1 MTNNSTAGRLPSGG
15 QNAAAVNRRGE
26 SHDAGKSH
34 DTPAGHLRGGGH
46 DAAAEPL
53 RGGGHDAAAE
63 RHHGGG
69 HDAPAEPDRYDGRAA
84 ASHLRHGSCLEHGHA
99 HEKDHRLWSRRDFLA
114 RLGLATAGVTFALGG
129 QTMSAYGRGIH
140 PHSLHAMESDRILV
154 LIQLNGGND
163 GLNTVVPIE
172 NEIYYQRRP
181 TIAIPKQSAL
191 RLDDQTGLHPA
202 MGNLE
207 SLWGDGRMAVVH
219 NVGYENQTRSHFRG
233 TDVWVTGSDVDEY
246 VGTGWAGR
254 YLADDFE
261 DYLTDPPPYPLAV
274 RLGSASPALFQ
285 SRFGNVGMTFA
296 DTRQF
301 QSFVAQGG
309 YYDAAD
315 VPSTVY
321 GGELAYAREVTNA
334 SFRYVEAVQNAAGE
348 AENLAEY
355 PGGLGQSLGV
365 VARMIRGRLGSR
377 IYTVAHGGFDTH
389 SMQGGAQGSHAAR
402 LGNLADS
409 VAAFYADLA
418 ADGLDRHVMIM
429 TFSEF
434 GRTLS
439 ENGSQGTDHGAGAPM
454 LLFGSG
460 LRGGLYG
467 TPSDLQDLYGGD
479 PRFTTD
485 YRSVYSTVLSEWF
498 GLQTPEVQTL
508 LDGSYAPLGF
518 VGDRAVGAEREAALP
533 NGFVLEQNYPNPFNP
548 ITRITFRLDRPAR
561 ARLQVFDARGRLIRT
576 LANGAHP
583 AGSHDVS
590 FAAGTL
596 PSGTYFYRL
605 DTAHGSR
612 TRKMIL
618 IQ

>member
-1 MTNNSTAGRLPSGG
+1 MTDHPHASHAHNS
-15 QNAAAVNRRGE
+15 Q
-26 SHDAGKSH
+26 
-34 DTPAGHLRGGGH
+34 
-46 DAAAEPL
+46 
-53 RGGGHDAAAE
+53 
-63 RHHGGG
+63 
-69 HDAPAEPDRYDGRAA
+69 
-84 ASHLRHGSCLEHGHA
+84 HLRHGSCLEHGHA
-99 HEKDHRLWSRRDFLA
+99 HTKDHQLWSRRDFLA
-114 RLGLATAGVTFALGG
+114 RLGLATAGVTFSLGG
-129 QTMSAYGRGIH
+129 HTLSAYGRGIH

-163 GLNTVVPIE
+163 GLNTVIPIE
-172 NEIYYQRRP
+172 NDVYYQRRP
-181 TIAIPKQSAL
+181 TIAIPKASAI

-202 MGNLE
+202 MASLE

-233 TDVWVTGSDVDEY
+233 TDVWVTGSDVDHY

-274 RLGSASPALFQ
+274 RLGSASPTLFQ

-309 YYDAAD
+309 YYDVAD
-315 VPSTVY
+315 VPATVY
-321 GGELAYAREVTNA
+321 GSELAYAREVTNA
-334 SFRYVEAVQNAAGE
+334 SFRYVEAVQNAAGD
-348 AENLAEY
+348 AENLGEY
-355 PGGLGQSLGV
+355 PGGLGEGLSV

-402 LGNLADS
+402 LQNLADA
-409 VAAFYADLA
+409 VAAFYADLS
-418 ADGLDRHVMIM
+418 ADGLDRRVMIM

-460 LRGGLYG
+460 LQGGLYG
-467 TPSDLQDLYGGD
+467 KQSDLQDLYGGD
-479 PRFTTD
+479 PRYTTD
-485 YRSVYSTVLSEWF
+485 YRSVYSTLLGDWF
-498 GLQTPEVQTL
+498 GLPDSEVESL
-508 LDGSYAPLGF
+508 LDGAYEPLGF
-518 VGDRAVGAEREAALP
+518 VAQQSVSAPRDASAP
-533 NGFVLEQNYPNPFNP
+533 DTFVLEQNYPNPFNP
-548 ITRITFRLDRPAR
+548 VTRITFRLDRPGR
-561 ARLQVFDARGRLIRT
+561 ARLQVFDSRGRLVRT

-583 AGSHDVS
+583 AGSFEVAFS
-590 FAAGTL
+590 GAGL

-618 IQ
+618 AK